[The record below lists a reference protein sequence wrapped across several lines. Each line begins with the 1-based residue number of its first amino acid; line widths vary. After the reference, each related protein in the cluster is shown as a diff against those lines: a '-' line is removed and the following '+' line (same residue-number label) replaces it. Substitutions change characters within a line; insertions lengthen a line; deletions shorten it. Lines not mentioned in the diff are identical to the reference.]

1 MKLKFPNLSFI
12 TANDI
17 SGIALKTLDN
27 KIPKTAKFNKT
38 MRKKWGLFGGYCTF
52 HPRMHHTKVVVL
64 KR

>member
-38 MRKKWGLFGGYCTF
+38 MRKKWGYLVVIVPSIQGCTIQ
-52 HPRMHHTKVVVL
+52 K
-64 KR
+64 